1 MAGIRRNVIAHSRL
15 DFPFQDQNV
24 EVTVTARHS
33 EAQVTVTARHSEAQ
47 AILPQCVKMNVLM
60 YHYMSLAKCCVIPI
74 ELGDLLQQ
82 SSGDVRF
89 QYQESTE

>member
-24 EVTVTARHS
+24 E
-33 EAQVTVTARHSEAQ
+33 VTVTARHSEAQ